1 MASMKELCGGQCGH
15 ELDQK
20 RSVTVSWI
28 QVVKLGFATHERKK
42 ERKTLY
48 CICWVGTLHKFR
60 YGGAFVLP
68 IETNVYPKRHIYTS
82 KADHYIS
89 KIDLHMEVREA
100 LLTGGSRTHI
110 VCSKTPTEQLW
121 ISKLPPSRFQ
131 MWYLRFLVQMYLK
144 SRNLA

>member
-1 MASMKELCGGQCGH
+1 MKELCGGQCGH

-28 QVVKLGFATHERKK
+28 QVIKLGFATHERKK
-42 ERKTLY
+42 ERTTLY
-48 CICWVGTLHKFR
+48 CICWVRTLDKFR

-68 IETNVYPKRHIYTS
+68 IETNVYQKDINMYQKRHKYIS

-89 KIDLHMEVREA
+89 KKDLHMEVREA

-110 VCSKTPTEQLW
+110 DCSKTPTEQL
-121 ISKLPPSRFQ
+121 
-131 MWYLRFLVQMYLK
+131 
-144 SRNLA
+144 